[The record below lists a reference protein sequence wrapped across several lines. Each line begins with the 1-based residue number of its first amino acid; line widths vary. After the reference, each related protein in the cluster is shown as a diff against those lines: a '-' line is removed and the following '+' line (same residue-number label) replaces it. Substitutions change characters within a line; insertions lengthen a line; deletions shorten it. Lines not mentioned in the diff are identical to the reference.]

1 MAINFR
7 DTDNRV
13 RVRIDDEEND
23 DLIIKEIIKLPTVIQ
38 LNQTLDTALKNDI
51 ILDASL
57 FSVGEAIDTDN
68 TQYENY
74 LENNYLNNFDSD
86 GSVNITILHKNEI
99 YYQNTVSFTKG
110 KIQDKISNTLPIG
123 EYVCIIEYQGNKFYE
138 ASTLTINFNI

>member
-57 FSVGEAIDTDN
+57 FSIGESIDIDN

-86 GSVNITILHKNEI
+86 GSVNITILNKNFQI
-99 YYQNTVSFTKG
+99 CTY
-110 KIQDKISNTLPIG
+110 
-123 EYVCIIEYQGNKFYE
+123 
-138 ASTLTINFNI
+138 

>member
-38 LNQTLDTALKNDI
+38 LNHTLDTALKNDI

-74 LENNYLNNFDSD
+74 LENNWH
-86 GSVNITILHKNEI
+86 IILV
-99 YYQNTVSFTKG
+99 Y
-110 KIQDKISNTLPIG
+110 
-123 EYVCIIEYQGNKFYE
+123 
-138 ASTLTINFNI
+138 FNIFLMTLINKST

>member
-74 LENNYLNNFDSD
+74 LENNYLNNFLTKLFEYRSD
-86 GSVNITILHKNEI
+86 TAIMNFFI
-99 YYQNTVSFTKG
+99 
-110 KIQDKISNTLPIG
+110 
-123 EYVCIIEYQGNKFYE
+123 
-138 ASTLTINFNI
+138 ASPKSLS

>member
-57 FSVGEAIDTDN
+57 FSIGESIDIDN
-68 TQYENY
+68 TQYENQ
-74 LENNYLNNFDSD
+74 LHKKHADRIAHHNYL
-86 GSVNITILHKNEI
+86 KNLKH
-99 YYQNTVSFTKG
+99 YH
-110 KIQDKISNTLPIG
+110 
-123 EYVCIIEYQGNKFYE
+123 
-138 ASTLTINFNI
+138 AHH